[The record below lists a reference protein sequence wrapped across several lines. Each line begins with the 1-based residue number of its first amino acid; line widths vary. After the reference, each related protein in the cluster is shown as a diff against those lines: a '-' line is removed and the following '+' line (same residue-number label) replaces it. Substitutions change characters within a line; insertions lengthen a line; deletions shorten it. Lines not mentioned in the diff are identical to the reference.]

1 MSANKTSTAALV
13 GLAIFACAVYAA
25 AERSVSPVHAEAYQ
39 KKMHAV
45 SIMRSAEEILAAEKT
60 KRGIVI
66 DEKNDPERSGLV
78 GPQFTLI
85 TTDRGDQEAKQLA
98 THPNF
103 AAAVTQMML
112 EAGVREGD
120 VVAVGMTGSLPGF
133 DLAVFS
139 ACKAIGAEPITVV
152 SVGASMFGAT
162 DPEFT
167 WLDMETVLREA
178 KVLPYHS
185 AAASLGGGGDQ
196 GRGLSPQGRDLLQQA
211 IQRNGVRLLENA
223 TVLDAVHARTALY
236 DSIATSMGRKITCYI
251 NVGGGVASLGGAQN
265 ARLIPPG
272 LTMRLAR
279 RNYPNRGV
287 INVYGEHG
295 VPIIQML
302 DVKRLARRYG
312 ILDKNGQSPKPG
324 QGFVFV
330 RYRYNLL
337 LVSLLAIIL
346 TLVNLFVLR
355 MDLRQKM
362 LGRPHP
368 ERAHL

>member
-1 MSANKTSTAALV
+1 MSATKTSTAALI
-13 GLAIFACAVYAA
+13 GLAVFAVAVYAA
-25 AERSVSPVHAEAYQ
+25 AERSVAPVHAEAYQ
-39 KKMHAV
+39 KKMRAV
-45 SIMRSAEEILAAEKT
+45 AIMRSAEEVLVAEKT

-66 DEKNDPERSGLV
+66 DEKNDPDRSGMV

-98 THPNF
+98 TYPNF

-120 VVAVGMTGSLPGF
+120 AVAVGMTGSLPGF
-133 DLAVFS
+133 DLAVLS

-162 DPEFT
+162 DPEYT
-167 WLDMETVLREA
+167 WLDMEATLRES
-178 KVLPYHS
+178 KVLPFHTV
-185 AAASLGGGGDQ
+185 AASLGGGGDQ
-196 GRGLSPQGRDLLQQA
+196 GRGLSPQGRDLLEQA
-211 IQRNGVRLLENA
+211 IRRNGVRLLENA
-223 TVLDAVHARTALY
+223 TVLDAVHARVALY
-236 DSIATSMGRKITCYI
+236 DSIAAAKGKRITCYI
-251 NVGGGVASLGGAQN
+251 NVGGGVASLGGQQN

-312 ILDKNGQSPKPG
+312 ILDKDGQSPKPG

-330 RYRYNLL
+330 RYRYNLP
-337 LVSLLAIIL
+337 LVCASAVILILA
-346 TLVNLFVLR
+346 NLFVLR
-355 MDLRQKM
+355 IDLRQKM

-368 ERAHL
+368 ERAHS